1 MSRDGVVTGS
11 PLSAPVGCHT
21 ARRVRRLPDRCVFTD
36 RCVSG
41 DDALVAAARR
51 GNQDAYAELVL
62 RYAGIAHRT
71 ATLIAGVCDAEDV
84 VQDAFVRAYYAL
96 PRFRDGAPFRPWLLA
111 IVANTARNAVR
122 SRGRQATV
130 RDRVLRV
137 ATPAGGAAAE
147 SAEAVAVTA
156 AADRELL
163 DAVAALPE
171 KFRLVVTCRYLL
183 ELSEDETA
191 QTLGWPRGT
200 VKSRLSRALDRLRSD
215 LADDRGA
222 ER

>member
-1 MSRDGVVTGS
+1 
-11 PLSAPVGCHT
+11 
-21 ARRVRRLPDRCVFTD
+21 
-36 RCVSG
+36 
-41 DDALVAAARR
+41 
-51 GNQDAYAELVL
+51 
-62 RYAGIAHRT
+62 
-71 ATLIAGVCDAEDV
+71 
-84 VQDAFVRAYYAL
+84 
-96 PRFRDGAPFRPWLLA
+96 
-111 IVANTARNAVR
+111 
-122 SRGRQATV
+122 
-130 RDRVLRV
+130 V